1 MASRSSKY
9 SNIQKLSTE
18 STPKSTNTTS
28 RAMFRGFIPANAI
41 RTSKGY
47 VGSKLDSNWARNIL
61 DSFAN
66 DDGELADAAI
76 DSCLCD
82 KEFVIEGGDFG
93 TPFVIGNYGFF
104 AKSQFLT
111 QAEVLQAHER
121 SLASEESAYFLSL
134 REWEYVD
141 AKIGRYAR
149 YGNARVEKATPGDTF
164 LMVAIR
170 EAAFEVATV
179 MIRRGYEPLAKNS
192 AEEDLM
198 ELMRQRYIEF
208 SEAMRQMHS
217 DIEEMASHTIV
228 PTAVDVILGKEAALV
243 QKVMDML
250 TFLLFLVDYF
260 THTRLVKIEQDKWT
274 MRKMELRHQ
283 VRV

>member
-1 MASRSSKY
+1 
-9 SNIQKLSTE
+9 
-18 STPKSTNTTS
+18 
-28 RAMFRGFIPANAI
+28 MFRGFIPANAI

-198 ELMRQRYIEF
+198 ELMRQRYVEF

-250 TFLLFLVDYF
+250 TFLLFLIDYF